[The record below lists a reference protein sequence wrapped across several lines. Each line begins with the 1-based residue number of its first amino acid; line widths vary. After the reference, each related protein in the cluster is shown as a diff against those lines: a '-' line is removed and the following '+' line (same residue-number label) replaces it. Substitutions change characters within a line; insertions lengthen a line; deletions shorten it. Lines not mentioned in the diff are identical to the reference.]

1 MATRKNM
8 SDLIK
13 GRRKQYKTTK
23 KKKTSSKPTKK
34 Y

>member
-13 GRRKQYKTTK
+13 GRRKQYKTIK
-23 KKKTSSKPTKK
+23 KKKTSSKSKKK